1 MPRSVFCFL
10 FMKCHCNYCIAS
22 NGVFR
27 GFVCAC
33 VWVCIS
39 FPFRLH
45 QCFICRYL
53 GANLY
58 VLDAY
63 WCISILVRIFAFCWS
78 IACRIDL
85 TFGINIS
92 FVFYNPLISPFISI
106 LALVDNRRYA
116 RQILGLG
123 SESV

>member
-1 MPRSVFCFL
+1 MRVCVF
-10 FMKCHCNYCIAS
+10 
-22 NGVFR
+22 G
-27 GFVCAC
+27 
-33 VWVCIS
+33 VCIS

-63 WCISILVRIFAFCWS
+63 WCISILVRIFAFCSS

-85 TFGINIS
+85 TFGININ
-92 FVFYNPLISPFISI
+92 FVFYNPLISPLISVPM

-116 RQILGLG
+116 RQILGFG
-123 SESV
+123 SKSI